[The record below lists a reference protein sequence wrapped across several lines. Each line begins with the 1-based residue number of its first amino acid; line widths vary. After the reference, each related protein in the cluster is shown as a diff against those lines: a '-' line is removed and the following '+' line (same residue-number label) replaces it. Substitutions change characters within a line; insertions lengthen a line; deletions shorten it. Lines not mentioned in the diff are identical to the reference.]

1 MKNLVFLL
9 IFASFVITCNSQTKE
24 SITQTENQF
33 SFVFMTDIHVMP
45 ELNATKGFL
54 QAIDTANKLNPNF
67 VLTGGDLV
75 KDASGQTWER
85 SDSLFNIYLESV
97 KKLKMPV
104 YNTIGN
110 HDVFGKNIR
119 RNPIGPDHPEFEK
132 KMYENRISKRF
143 YSFDHKN
150 WHFIVLD
157 GIGFPTNGYYGVVD
171 SVQLEWLK
179 QDLLKT
185 GKEKPVAISIHI
197 PLFTISGQIETG
209 PTSGLNERQVIT
221 NAPEVVD
228 ILQQYNVKLV
238 LQGHQHFL
246 EDIYYKGIHY
256 ITGGSVSG
264 DTWRGTNMGMQEG
277 FVKIDVSGDDFT
289 WKYVDF
295 GWEVAGQ

>member
-1 MKNLVFLL
+1 L
-9 IFASFVITCNSQTKE
+9 IITGFVLSCKAQPKESQT
-24 SITQTENQF
+24 QTGNKF

-45 ELNATKGFL
+45 ELNGTEGFL
-54 QAIDTANKLNPNF
+54 QAIDTANKLNPDF

-85 SDSLFNIYLESV
+85 SDSLFNIYLESI

-110 HDVFGKNIR
+110 HDVFGKNRR

-157 GIGFPTNGYYGVVD
+157 GIGIPTNGYYGVVD
-171 SVQLEWLK
+171 SVQMEWLK

-197 PLFTISGQIETG
+197 PLFTISGQIESG

-246 EDIYYKGIHY
+246 EDIYYNGIHY
-256 ITGGSVSG
+256 LTGGAVSADNWKG
-264 DTWRGTNMGMQEG
+264 PRMGMQEG

-295 GWEVAGQ
+295 GWEVAEQ